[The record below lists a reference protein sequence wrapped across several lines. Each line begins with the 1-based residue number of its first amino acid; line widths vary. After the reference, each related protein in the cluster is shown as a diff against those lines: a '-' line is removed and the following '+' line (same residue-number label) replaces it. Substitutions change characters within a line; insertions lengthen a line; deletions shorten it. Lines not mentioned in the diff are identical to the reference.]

1 MPRIRTE
8 LTYLNSV
15 GPLPPTDSTIAI
27 PAEGQRPTTYQLP
40 SAQGP
45 VGLMRRLSRVVGF
58 ECFVG
63 PVGPQKGPLPCQ
75 MYRPRIPENEKTRT
89 RAVPREW
96 SQMNLLTYLFAP
108 SGATR
113 RRRLVLAPVLIAV
126 LVAVLVLVLIIV
138 IPFDA
143 SAIEKSHEG
152 LWGQAKLLQEAPVGS
167 GVPYLLRLGAAYC
180 HSIVLGFRRHLVA
193 GRRDRGGVGCIY
205 DLCLSLVVVGAV
217 HLVRQEQERCDL
229 GKEAF
234 VQLLG
239 IRARAR

>member
-1 MPRIRTE
+1 
-8 LTYLNSV
+8 
-15 GPLPPTDSTIAI
+15 
-27 PAEGQRPTTYQLP
+27 
-40 SAQGP
+40 
-45 VGLMRRLSRVVGF
+45 
-58 ECFVG
+58 
-63 PVGPQKGPLPCQ
+63 
-75 MYRPRIPENEKTRT
+75 
-89 RAVPREW
+89 
-96 SQMNLLTYLFAP
+96 MNLLTYLFAP
-108 SGATR
+108 SGAIR

-126 LVAVLVLVLIIV
+126 LVLVLVLILV

-143 SAIEKSHEG
+143 NAIEKSHEG